1 VARSR
6 CRGVQVTQLVAG
18 LRAEL
23 DKMAAERAKFESD
36 NGIAFSS
43 QQQAASLAA
52 SAAPA
57 KASPGVLA

>member
-1 VARSR
+1 
-6 CRGVQVTQLVAG
+6 VQVTQLVAG